1 MQNTRFIQQTKTS
14 RTSKKQTRKTVER
27 RFLNLIFLNFLNV
40 RKDYQ
45 IPQQFALK
53 PPAENDT
60 VRLKNPPPFL

>member
-14 RTSKKQTRKTVER
+14 RASKKQTRKTVER
-27 RFLNLIFLNFLNV
+27 RFFNVIFLNFLNV

-53 PPAENDT
+53 APAENDT